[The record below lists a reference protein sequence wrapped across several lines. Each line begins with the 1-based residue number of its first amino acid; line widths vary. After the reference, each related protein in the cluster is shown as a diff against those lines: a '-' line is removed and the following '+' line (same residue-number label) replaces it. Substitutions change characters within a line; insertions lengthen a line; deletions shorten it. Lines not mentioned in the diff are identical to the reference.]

1 MQDIQTVDQTNI
13 NPNDD
18 SNLELSKNISKGIED
33 KEDKHFKRNC
43 SDQDLII
50 SLCNDYINR
59 LKIDIAKKTFLLL
72 GTQLILN
79 IGVVVAS
86 KTLGFDEQTNLQLT
100 KAFVSTEGLA
110 LLVYIIETIKKFHN
124 INKLDEYKMYAEM
137 SKEEEFDY
145 YFCKKLMELSEKGID
160 HKTVSEVENMVYDD
174 IGWHI

>member
-1 MQDIQTVDQTNI
+1 MQDIILNQTNI

-18 SNLELSKNISKGIED
+18 SNLELSENISKETED
-33 KEDKHFKRNC
+33 KENKPFKRNC

-59 LKIDIAKKTFLLL
+59 LKIDIAKKTFLVL
-72 GTQLILN
+72 GIEIILD

-86 KTLGFDEQTNLQLT
+86 KKLGLDEQTNLQL
-100 KAFVSTEGLA
+100 KKVVLSTEGLA
-110 LLVYIIETIKKFHN
+110 LLIYIIQTIKNSYN
-124 INKLDEYKMYAEM
+124 ICKLYEYKMYAEIA
-137 SKEEEFDY
+137 KEEEFDY
-145 YFCKKLMELSEKGID
+145 YFRQKLKELNEKGIC